1 MSKLTI
7 IQLLNK
13 IAKGE
18 EVPKKI
24 KYDGMIFDYQED
36 TYEYLCYEENNF
48 SLLGY
53 DNPYDMLNDNVE
65 IIEEEKEIDKLDF
78 TFDNTI
84 WETEYQT
91 ANDIEQKLIN
101 QNAILKQKVDNLI
114 DVINDMRDKEC

>member
-1 MSKLTI
+1 MKI
-7 IQLLNK
+7 IDLLVK
-13 IAKGE
+13 ISKGE

-65 IIEEEKEIDKLDF
+65 IIEEEKEIEKLNLD
-78 TFDNTI
+78 TDELLKNVVI
-84 WETEYQT
+84 T
-91 ANDIEQKLIN
+91 AQNYVIEGKIN
-101 QNAILKQKVDNLI
+101 ELI

>member
-1 MSKLTI
+1 MKVI
-7 IQLLNK
+7 DLLNK

-65 IIEEEKEIDKLDF
+65 IISEKKEIEYVTLFGEKVKNGSTVNWLNEPNENEKKLASCIDGIAIF
-78 TFDNTI
+78 V
-84 WETEYQT
+84 
-91 ANDIEQKLIN
+91 NDL
-101 QNAILKQKVDNLI
+101 A
-114 DVINDMRDKEC
+114 DVINDMRDKE

>member
-1 MSKLTI
+1 MKVI
-7 IQLLNK
+7 DLLNK

-65 IIEEEKEIDKLDF
+65 IIEEEKEIKKLNLDS
-78 TFDNTI
+78 DELLKNVI
-84 WETEYQT
+84 IT
-91 ANDIEQKLIN
+91 AQDYVIESKIN
-101 QNAILKQKVDNLI
+101 QIIDEINKLKSGK
-114 DVINDMRDKEC
+114 ND